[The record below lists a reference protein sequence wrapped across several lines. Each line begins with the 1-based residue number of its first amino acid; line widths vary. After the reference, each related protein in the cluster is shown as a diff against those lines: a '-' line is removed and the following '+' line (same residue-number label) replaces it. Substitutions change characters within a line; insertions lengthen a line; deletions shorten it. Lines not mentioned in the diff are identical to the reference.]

1 MSSKDRI
8 GEGMKTTIV
17 LDAMGSDQRP
27 LPELEGAV
35 LAASKFDIQV
45 ILVGNE
51 HTLTA
56 GLAKVNGEKSRIS
69 IAHAPEALEM
79 EDHIREARAKK
90 ENSMAVGM
98 NLVKSGKAHAF
109 VTAGNTGMAM
119 YFGIKSFGMIPGVDR
134 PCLVAVF
141 PVEGGKSV
149 IADIGANAEVRPEFL
164 VQFGQ
169 MASVYSH
176 LMLNVAEP
184 RVGLIANG
192 EEEGKGNEL
201 IKTAGPMMQS
211 AVPNFVGNIEG
222 KELFGGKVDVAITD
236 GFTGNVLL
244 KSVEAVARLILTT
257 LKEELMASTRTKVG
271 ALLAKPAFNK
281 VRKMLDPSEIGS
293 APLLGLDGLVFIGH
307 GRSDAKAIVSAIE
320 QAVNAVESNL
330 LEKLKKSIIPSE
342 NQL

>member
-35 LAASKFDIQV
+35 LAANKFDIQV

-51 HTLTA
+51 HTLTE
-56 GLAKVNGEKSRIS
+56 GLAKVSGEKSRIS

-119 YFGIKSFGMIPGVDR
+119 YFGIKTFGMIPGVDR

-257 LKEELMASTRTKVG
+257 LKEELMSSTRTKVG

>member
-1 MSSKDRI
+1 
-8 GEGMKTTIV
+8 MKTTIV

-35 LAASKFDIQV
+35 LAANKFDIQV

-51 HTLTA
+51 HTLTE
-56 GLAKVNGEKSRIS
+56 GLAKVSGEKSRIS

-119 YFGIKSFGMIPGVDR
+119 YFGIKTFGMIPGVDR

>member
-119 YFGIKSFGMIPGVDR
+119 YFGIKTFGMIPGVDR

-184 RVGLIANG
+184 KVGLIANG

-257 LKEELMASTRTKVG
+257 LKEELMSSTRTKVG